1 MNVFIVFVKFLDWI
15 VAIWLRL
22 AKLIKEKGGL
32 RFWKED
38 PTIKMKYLIT
48 KKTKKIKLDPG
59 GPKPPPESVPIFNL
73 CM

>member
-32 RFWKED
+32 RFWKGD

-48 KKTKKIKLDPG
+48 KKINK
-59 GPKPPPESVPIFNL
+59 
-73 CM
+73 

>member
-1 MNVFIVFVKFLDWI
+1 MNVFIIFVKFLDWI

-48 KKTKKIKLDPG
+48 KKTKKNII
-59 GPKPPPESVPIFNL
+59 GPRGAQAPT
-73 CM
+73 

>member
-48 KKTKKIKLDPG
+48 KKTKKI
-59 GPKPPPESVPIFNL
+59 
-73 CM
+73 